1 MRSIFL
7 GLASSLDNGSMPG
20 VAIDPAGR
28 VVEVH
33 KNEGGYRLYARTG
46 QLDQATV
53 TWNDLGEDRDEY
65 TKGTTPACAMNAA
78 GTIVEVHKNEEGKKL
93 YSMVG
98 VVSGTSIDW
107 GDSEDYDSAGVEPAV
122 AVNDS
127 HLAVTVYREEG
138 ESNLRY
144 RLGEI
149 DRDDKEAT
157 YYDRH
162 DFASGATPRVAI
174 NNHGQVIA
182 TWYDSLKVYYR
193 AGVLTGSDPSTA
205 TIDWGDEQ
213 ELTDGGSS
221 PAVAL
226 TDEGF
231 VVLVHQDDIGV
242 ELYQWTGILDAGA
255 KLVIWD
261 SERVYYDDGNAP
273 CVAAAGARVI
283 ALHRGDALAN
293 LYFTT
298 SIVTDR
304 ANWMRDRLGRLGGK
318 TLRELVLP
326 ASHDSGMY
334 TTGISVL
341 AKTQEL
347 SIGGQLEYGIRYFD
361 LRPKYDAG
369 DGRIDIQHGGIEGPT
384 LAEVLLDIQV
394 FAAAAGRQELIVIDF
409 SHFEDFGSPGDS
421 TGYQLFLEQV
431 AASLGSWLVKWKPQ
445 GVRLADIPIGDLLG
459 GGTAILVSVDE
470 AWAVANPTDGF
481 WVFRNA
487 RVWPDKANE
496 YPYVVADGDLRVYD
510 AYSDTTSYEDMEV
523 DQLAKY
529 RIYDGDCASDPGLV
543 CDLFLLSWTLTP
555 WTGVWFDSK
564 DCNRH
569 LGSAM
574 AGQDIPNSYGFVPNL
589 LYVDYCEFARV
600 TDVALFANRTP
611 DAD

>member
-7 GLASSLDNGSMPG
+7 GLATYFDDGTMPG
-20 VAIDPAGR
+20 VAIDASGR

-46 QLDQATV
+46 QLDGATV
-53 TWNDLGEDRDEY
+53 AWNDTGDDRDEY

-98 VVSGTSIDW
+98 VIDGSGISW
-107 GDSEDYDSAGVEPAV
+107 GDSEDYDTAGVEPAV

-127 HLAVTVYREEG
+127 HIAVTVYREEG

-144 RLGEI
+144 RLGAI

-162 DFASGATPRVAI
+162 DFASGSTPRVAL
-174 NNHGQVIA
+174 NNRNQVIA

-193 AGVLTGSDPSTA
+193 VGALTSGSPSSA

-213 ELTDGGSS
+213 ELTDGGPS
-221 PAVAL
+221 PSVAL
-226 TDEGF
+226 TDDGF
-231 VVLVHQDDIGV
+231 VTLVHIDDIGV
-242 ELYQWTGILDAGA
+242 ELYQWTGFLDASG
-255 KLVIWD
+255 KEVNWD
-261 SERVYYDDGNAP
+261 SERVYYDDGRDP
-273 CVAAAGARVI
+273 CVAAAGKRVI
-283 ALHRGDALAN
+283 ALHRGDSLAN

-304 ANWMRDRLGRLGGK
+304 ANWMRDRLGRLGGRQV
-318 TLRELVLP
+318 RELVLP

-334 TTGISVL
+334 TSGISVI

-347 SIGGQLEYGIRYFD
+347 SIRGQLEYGIRYFD

-369 DGRIDIQHGGIEGPT
+369 DHRIDIQHGGIEGPT
-384 LAEVLLDIQV
+384 LAEVLLDIQT
-394 FAAAAGRQELIVIDF
+394 FAAGRQELIVIDF
-409 SHFEDFGSPGDS
+409 SHFEDFGEPGDS
-421 TGYQLFLEQV
+421 PGYQLFREQV
-431 AASLGSWLVKWKPQ
+431 AAALGTWMIKSKPE
-445 GVRLADIPIGDLLG
+445 GVRLADLTLG
-459 GGTAILVSVDE
+459 ELVHGGTAILVSVDE
-470 AWAVANPTDGF
+470 AWAVDNPTAGF

-487 RVWPDKANE
+487 RVWENKQE
-496 YPYVVADGDLRVYD
+496 QYPYVVADGNLRVYD
-510 AYSDTTSYEDMEV
+510 AYSNTTDYEDMKD
-523 DQLAKY
+523 DQLGKY
-529 RIYDGDCASDPGLV
+529 RVYDGDCASDPGLA
-543 CDLFLLSWTLTP
+543 CDFFLLSWTLTP

-569 LGSAM
+569 LGSVM
-574 AGQDIPNSYGFVPNL
+574 AGQSIPNASGQVPNL

-600 TDVALFANRTP
+600 TDVALFANGTP